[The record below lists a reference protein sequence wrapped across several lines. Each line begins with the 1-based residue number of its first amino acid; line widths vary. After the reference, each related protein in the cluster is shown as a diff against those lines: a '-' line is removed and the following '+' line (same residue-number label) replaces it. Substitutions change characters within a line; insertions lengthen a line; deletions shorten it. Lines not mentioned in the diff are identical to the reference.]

1 METDE
6 FIPHNDLEKLLV
18 DVLQGEV
25 EAEDFVA
32 RLLGGEQVFM
42 PVKDEKH
49 TIAGFQRSTKAQPLV
64 IEDED
69 GTQVLVLFTS
79 PERAKPFAQAFPDFS
94 GGLLAEFSWILR
106 RIGGGF
112 PVAINPG
119 WEAGMDFDADT
130 VAQLIASLPPG
141 ADETH

>member
-1 METDE
+1 MMDGAS

-18 DVLQGEV
+18 DVMQGDV

-32 RLLGGEQVFM
+32 RLLAGDQVFM

-49 TIAGFQRSTKAQPLV
+49 AIAGFQSSTKAQPLV

-69 GTQVLVLFTS
+69 GTQVMVLFTS
-79 PERAKPFAQAFPDFS
+79 PERAKPYAEMFPDFQ

-112 PVAINPG
+112 PITLNPG
-119 WEAGMDFDADT
+119 WDAGMDFDAET
-130 VAQLIASLPPG
+130 VAQLIASLPEDSPN
-141 ADETH
+141 

>member
-1 METDE
+1 METTD
-6 FIPHNDLEKLLV
+6 FIPHNDLEKLLM
-18 DVLQGEV
+18 DVLEGEAQ
-25 EAEDFVA
+25 AEDFVA
-32 RLLGGEQVFM
+32 RLLAGEQVFM

-64 IEDED
+64 IEDDD

-79 PERAKPFAQAFPDFS
+79 PERAKPFAEAFPDFS
-94 GGLLAEFSWILR
+94 GGLLTEFTWILR

-112 PVAINPG
+112 PVSINPG

-130 VAQLIASLPPG
+130 VAQLIASLPDSQDD
-141 ADETH
+141 AH